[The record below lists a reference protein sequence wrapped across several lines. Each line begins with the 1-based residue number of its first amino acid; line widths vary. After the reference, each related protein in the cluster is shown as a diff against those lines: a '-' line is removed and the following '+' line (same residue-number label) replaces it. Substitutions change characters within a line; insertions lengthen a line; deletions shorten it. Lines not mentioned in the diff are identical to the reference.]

1 MGLPLWEER
10 KIISARR
17 SVCSGKECHHTSDS
31 APHTLHGPHTA
42 PRAAQT
48 LVVQTSL
55 SSSFAQ
61 ILLACAKS
69 SCANA
74 LAQIINMLRKAG
86 SRQLLS
92 IGR

>member
-1 MGLPLWEER
+1 M
-10 KIISARR
+10 
-17 SVCSGKECHHTSDS
+17 CSGKECHHTSDS

-55 SSSFAQ
+55 SSSFARI